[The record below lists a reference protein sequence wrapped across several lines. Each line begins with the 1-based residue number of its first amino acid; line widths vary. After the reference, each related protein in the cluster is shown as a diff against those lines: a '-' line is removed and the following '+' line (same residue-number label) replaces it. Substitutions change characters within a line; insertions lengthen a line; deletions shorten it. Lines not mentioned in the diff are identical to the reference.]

1 MIEMQARNAEGVR
14 HAQMTVGTL
23 PRCFEGDLGDS
34 ATILGRERGVALAP
48 GTLGTW
54 VGRSMTRGGGLSPP
68 DLGTPL
74 WRLFLIKLSLSLSLS
89 LGRARDHPVM
99 EIVPNKALSHGDCS

>member
-1 MIEMQARNAEGVR
+1 MALAVGLPMSGLPFVGSAYGCPPPPGKG
-14 HAQMTVGTL
+14 HLLTVGTL

-54 VGRSMTRGGGLSPP
+54 VGRSMTRGGAVAPGSNPLSPRL
-68 DLGTPL
+68 LGD
-74 WRLFLIKLSLSLSLS
+74 SLPPS
-89 LGRARDHPVM
+89 LGRVT
-99 EIVPNKALSHGDCS
+99 